1 MTAAGFPS
9 FPRLLIP
16 LVIVAATIFAPPET
30 AAAIRDALSD
40 AYIQV
45 STFVALTLCIFYIL
59 EHLCKFDTSAWLDK
73 YPRWHVPIAAFM
85 GVLPGCGGAII
96 VITQF
101 VTGRLG
107 FGSVVAVLTATMGDA
122 AFLLIARQP
131 ETASIVLSICFIS
144 GIVFGY
150 MVEAVHGRDFLQERR
165 ENTKEFEEH
174 SETKNPM
181 GFLSLPWLLLMIP
194 GIALAFG
201 TALQMDT
208 NAWFGGLSVYDPTL
222 LIGMTGAILCLLLW
236 AASPNAGPS
245 LVNLSGKMTNTKG
258 LKTHIDRVI
267 IDTNFVTV
275 WVIASFLLFE
285 LSVLWTGAD
294 LKSFFDTW
302 AVFVPM
308 VAILFGFIPG
318 CGPQIIVTTF
328 YLNGFIPFS
337 AMIGNALSNDG
348 DALFP
353 AIALA
358 PRTAILAT
366 AYTAIPSV
374 VVAYGWYFLME

>member
-1 MTAAGFPS
+1 MTAARHPFGPK
-9 FPRLLIP
+9 LLLP
-16 LVIVAATIFAPPET
+16 VLVMAAALFAPPET
-30 AAAIRDALSD
+30 RAAVQGALSD

-45 STFVALTLCIFYIL
+45 STFVALTLAIFYTL
-59 EHLCKFDTSAWLDK
+59 EHICKLDTAAWLDK

-122 AFLLIARQP
+122 AFLLLARQP
-131 ETASIVLSICFIS
+131 ETALLVFAICFVAGLIC
-144 GIVFGY
+144 GY
-150 MVEAVHGRDFLQERR
+150 GVELIHGPDFLRKGR
-165 ENTKEFEEH
+165 ETESSFESH
-174 SETKNPM
+174 SETRNDIGVAAYPWVFLM
-181 GFLSLPWLLLMIP
+181 VPGVFLGF
-194 GIALAFG
+194 GN
-201 TALQMDT
+201 ALQIDT
-208 NAWFGGLSVYDPTL
+208 NAWFGVLSSFDPTR
-222 LIGMTGAILCLLLW
+222 LIGMTGAVLCLCLW

-245 LVNLSGKMTNTKG
+245 LVNLSGKMTHTKG
-258 LKTHIDRVI
+258 WRMHLDRVI

-285 LSVLWTGAD
+285 LGVLWTGAD
-294 LKSFFDTW
+294 LASFFDTW
-302 AVFVPM
+302 AILVPM

-328 YLNGFIPFS
+328 YLNGYIPFS

-358 PRTAILAT
+358 PKTAVLAT
-366 AYTAIPSV
+366 IYTAVPSV
-374 VVAYGWYFLME
+374 IVAYGWYFLME